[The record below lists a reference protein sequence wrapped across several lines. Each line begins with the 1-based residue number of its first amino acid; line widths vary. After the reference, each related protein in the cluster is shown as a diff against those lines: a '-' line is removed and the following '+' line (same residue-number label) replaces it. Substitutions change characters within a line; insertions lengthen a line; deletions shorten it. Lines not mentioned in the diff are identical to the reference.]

1 VLRIVSGRFRGRKL
15 VTPQAQGVRPTA
27 DRMKES
33 VFNILQGRLPGAR
46 VLDLYA
52 GAGNLGL
59 EAASRGAHQIV
70 FVERNTAA
78 LRALRK
84 NLAALGLSGNN
95 PRQAANPALELAAGQ
110 AASTVNGKAA
120 GADSRQDSGRASKPT
135 PAQET
140 VEVIA
145 GDAIRFLQKHRGDPF
160 DLILADPPYDAA
172 LEEEFLAALCQA
184 HVVPGGVVVF
194 QHRSDW
200 CLETAPEGFE
210 VQRSRP
216 FGKTVIDF
224 LQRQDGREESDV

>member
-33 VFNILQGRLPGAR
+33 VFNILQGSLPGAR

-59 EAASRGAHQIV
+59 EAASRGAHQVV

-84 NLAALGLSGNN
+84 NLATLGLSGKN
-95 PRQAANPALELAAGQ
+95 PRQVANPALELAAWQ
-110 AASTVNGKAA
+110 ARTTVKGKVGGGDALQA
-120 GADSRQDSGRASKPT
+120 SGRASKQS
-135 PAQET
+135 PAQVT

-145 GDAIRFLQKHRGDPF
+145 GDAIRFLEKYLGDPF
-160 DLILADPPYDAA
+160 DLILTDPPYDAA
-172 LEEEFLAALCQA
+172 MEEDFLAALRQA
-184 HVVPGGVVVF
+184 HVVPGGLVVF

-210 VQRSRP
+210 VQRSKK

-224 LQRQDGREESDV
+224 LQRQEGREESDA